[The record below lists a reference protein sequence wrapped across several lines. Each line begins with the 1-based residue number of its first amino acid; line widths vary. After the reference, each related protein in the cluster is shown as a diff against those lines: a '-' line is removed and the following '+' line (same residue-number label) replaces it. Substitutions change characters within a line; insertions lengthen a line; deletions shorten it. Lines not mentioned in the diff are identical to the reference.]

1 MKIINYFLLTLGLL
15 IPSSAFNEQQIRE
28 NIFTNY
34 NKNNRPI
41 LNSSHNIVLK
51 YGLEINN
58 LVYFNQKS
66 ENIELTMK
74 NTLSWK
80 DQYLTWDL
88 KDNTSLSKFIQ
99 TPKYITATADMVWQP
114 DLELYNAAT
123 KPKIFDTN
131 PLIKIYYDGTIEYIR
146 HLSYSF
152 SCKLDLRDFPF
163 DTQTCTML
171 FGSWKYPKKIL
182 DIVLFNSQD
191 NPDNFDNFTVSKD
204 FSHNEWTIETIS
216 VTHKDYEYK
225 CCPGDLWP
233 NSEFSITLKRNPH
246 KYTILVIMSI
256 FIAVSSLFINLI
268 NILIYYRTF
277 ILVFIP
283 LTLIWLQIHTSS
295 KIPVVEY
302 PTKLEEII
310 ISCFLTTMCSLFE
323 SGILYSLLTNYY
335 KLFLNLFRFDEEN
348 SKKTGY
354 QYCQY
359 SITKDYEIKNN
370 NMNYNKF
377 KKIIY
382 TIDNIYRICLTITF
396 AIVISIII
404 NK

>member
-268 NILIYYRTF
+268 NKLDTAI
-277 ILVFIP
+277 
-283 LTLIWLQIHTSS
+283 
-295 KIPVVEY
+295 KIDII
-302 PTKLEEII
+302 TKIVY
-310 ISCFLTTMCSLFE
+310 FY
-323 SGILYSLLTNYY
+323 SGI
-335 KLFLNLFRFDEEN
+335 
-348 SKKTGY
+348 
-354 QYCQY
+354 
-359 SITKDYEIKNN
+359 
-370 NMNYNKF
+370 
-377 KKIIY
+377 
-382 TIDNIYRICLTITF
+382 
-396 AIVISIII
+396 
-404 NK
+404 

>member
-1 MKIINYFLLTLGLL
+1 MINLLSLGLL
-15 IPSSAFNEQQIRE
+15 ILIPCSALNEQQIRK

-34 NKNNRPI
+34 NNNNRPI
-41 LNSSHNIVLK
+41 LNSSHNVVLK

-58 LVYFNQKS
+58 LVFFNQKA

-88 KDNTSLSKFIQ
+88 KDNSS
-99 TPKYITATADMVWQP
+99 TPKYITTTADMVWQP

-123 KPKIFDTN
+123 KPKIFDKN

-146 HLSYSF
+146 HISYSF

-191 NPDNFDNFTVSKD
+191 NPENPDYFDNFTVSKD
-204 FSHNEWTIETIS
+204 FSHNEWIIETIS

-256 FIAVSSLFINLI
+256 FIAVSSLFINFI

-302 PTKLEEII
+302 PTKLEKII

-335 KLFLNLFRFDEEN
+335 KLFLNYFKLDGKN
-348 SKKTGY
+348 SIKTGY
-354 QYCQY
+354 HYCQY

-382 TIDNIYRICLTITF
+382 MIDNIYRIGLTITF

-404 NK
+404 SK